1 MLLKFKSYVYTT
13 TWRNHIITKC
23 RFEDGSLEH
32 GIAIIL
38 VVAGT
43 GLIYI
48 RTRKNQHNFKF
59 KTV

>member
-1 MLLKFKSYVYTT
+1 MFTQQHGAITSLPNAGLK
-13 TWRNHIITKC
+13 
-23 RFEDGSLEH
+23 DGSLEH

-48 RTRKNQHNFKF
+48 RTRKNQHNFNLKPCR
-59 KTV
+59 

>member
-1 MLLKFKSYVYTT
+1 MTINNMSFTRFIHNFKSVGT
-13 TWRNHIITKC
+13 H
-23 RFEDGSLEH
+23 SLEH

-48 RTRKNQHNFKF
+48 RTRKNQHYLKPCR
-59 KTV
+59 